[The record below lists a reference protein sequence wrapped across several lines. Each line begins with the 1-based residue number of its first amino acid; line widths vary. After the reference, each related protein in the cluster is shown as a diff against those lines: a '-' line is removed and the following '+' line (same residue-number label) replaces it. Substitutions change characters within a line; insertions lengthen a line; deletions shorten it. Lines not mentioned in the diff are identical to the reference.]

1 MRALLVP
8 ARHPLWGALECRH
21 RHDQALQVQRPTF
34 LSPLY
39 HSHSVRICPC
49 RLLVD
54 EASEHGCEADM
65 DFLAYSICDLCG
77 FDCSEVLR
85 RARSRLADSSLR
97 HQAEFQHQASDRL
110 ITGQK
115 GYWKTRWVGLL
126 KGLDALQGGS

>member
-8 ARHPLWGALECRH
+8 ARHPLWSALECRH
-21 RHDQALQVQRPTF
+21 RHDQALQVQRTAF

-39 HSHSVRICPC
+39 HSHSVRICPY

-54 EASEHGCEADM
+54 EASEHGWEADM

-77 FDCSEVLR
+77 LDCSEVLR
-85 RARSRLADSSLR
+85 RARSCLADPSLR

-115 GYWKTRWVGLL
+115 GHWKTRWVGLL
-126 KGLDALQGGS
+126 KELDALPGGS

>member
-8 ARHPLWGALECRH
+8 ARHPWWGALECRH

-39 HSHSVRICPC
+39 HSHSVRICSG

-65 DFLAYSICDLCG
+65 DFLAYSICDLRG
-77 FDCSEVLR
+77 LDCSEVLR
-85 RARSRLADSSLR
+85 RARSRLADPSLR
-97 HQAEFQHQASDRL
+97 HQAKSKHQAGDRL
-110 ITGQK
+110 ISGRR
-115 GYWKTRWVGLL
+115 GHWKTGWVGLL
-126 KGLDALQGGS
+126 KELDALPGAS

>member
-54 EASEHGCEADM
+54 EASELGCEADM

-77 FDCSEVLR
+77 FDCPEVLLR
-85 RARSRLADSSLR
+85 GRSCPAGPSLR
-97 HQAEFQHQASDRL
+97 DPERFAF
-110 ITGQK
+110 
-115 GYWKTRWVGLL
+115 
-126 KGLDALQGGS
+126 

>member
-8 ARHPLWGALECRH
+8 ARHPLWRALEFRH
-21 RHDQALQVQRPTF
+21 RHAQALQVQRPTF

-39 HSHSVRICPC
+39 HSHSVRVCPC

-77 FDCSEVLR
+77 LGCSEVLR
-85 RARSRLADSSLR
+85 RARSRLADPSLR
-97 HQAEFQHQASDRL
+97 HQAEFQHQVSDSL
-110 ITGQK
+110 ITWQ
-115 GYWKTRWVGLL
+115 R
-126 KGLDALQGGS
+126 S

>member
-8 ARHPLWGALECRH
+8 ARHPLWRALEFRH

-39 HSHSVRICPC
+39 HSHSVRICPY
-49 RLLVD
+49 RLLVG
-54 EASEHGCEADM
+54 EAAQHGREANM

-77 FDCSEVLR
+77 LDCSEVLR
-85 RARSRLADSSLR
+85 RTRSRLADPSLR

-110 ITGQK
+110 IAGQR
-115 GYWKTRWVGLL
+115 GHWKTRWVGLL
-126 KGLDALQGGS
+126 KELDALPSGS

>member
-8 ARHPLWGALECRH
+8 ARHPLWGALECRL

-39 HSHSVRICPC
+39 HSHSVCICPY

-54 EASEHGCEADM
+54 EASEHGCEGDM

-77 FDCSEVLR
+77 LDCSEVLR
-85 RARSRLADSSLR
+85 RARSRLADPSLR
-97 HQAEFQHQASDRL
+97 YGTSIRID
-110 ITGQK
+110 TS
-115 GYWKTRWVGLL
+115 KTRHSRSLVLISRLVFTDDFWAKRFPV
-126 KGLDALQGGS
+126 